1 MSLKKGGPE
10 MAINIT
16 WYGHACFLIESKGAK
31 LLIDPFITGNPLA
44 PVSANAI
51 EADYILVSHG
61 HGDHLGDTVDIAK
74 RTNATVISNFEIQN
88 WFVKQGLEN
97 VHPQHIGGGFNYPW
111 GRVKLTIAQHGS
123 ALPDGTYGGNP
134 CGFLLYIEGKKIYH
148 ACDTG
153 LFFDMKLIGEEGI
166 DLAILPIGDNF
177 TMGPDDALRAVKLIE
192 PGYVIPIHYNTFD
205 IIKQDPN
212 AWADKVKE
220 ETSAKVAL
228 MKPGDVFKL

>member
-1 MSLKKGGPE
+1 

-16 WYGHACFLIESKGAK
+16 WYGHACFLIEAGNSK
-31 LLIDPFITGNPLA
+31 LLIDPFITGNPLT
-44 PVSANAI
+44 PVGADAI

-61 HGDHLGDTVDIAK
+61 HGDHIGDTLDIAK
-74 RTNATVISNFEIQN
+74 RTGATVISNYEIQN
-88 WFVKQGLEN
+88 WIVKQGLEN

-134 CGFLLYIEGKKIYH
+134 CGFLFYIEGKKIYH

-192 PGYVIPIHYNTFD
+192 PRHVVPIHYNTFD
-205 IIKQDPN
+205 VIKQDPY
-212 AWADKVKE
+212 AWADRVKE
-220 ETSAKVAL
+220 ETSASVTV